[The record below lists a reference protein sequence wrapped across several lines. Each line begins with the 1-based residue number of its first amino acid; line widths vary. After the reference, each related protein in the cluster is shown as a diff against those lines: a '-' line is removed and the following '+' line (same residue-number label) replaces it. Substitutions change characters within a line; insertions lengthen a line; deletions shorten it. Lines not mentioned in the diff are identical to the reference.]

1 MLFLFFLGFLYFLPT
16 IIGRNKA
23 DAGAIFLVNLFLGW
37 TVVGWIAALIWAC
50 AANLEPVPVR
60 FVPVASSGRFCSQC
74 GTLSVVGAHFCAACG
89 RAV

>member
-1 MLFLFFLGFLYFLPT
+1 MLFLFFLGCLYFLPT

-37 TVVGWIAALIWAC
+37 TVVGWIAALVWAC
-50 AANLEPVPVR
+50 AANVEAVPAR